1 MQVWNGSFMASSPVD
16 IRYCLFDWI
25 SVDFFCHSCLEPVCF
40 VRKYFPSF
48 SNMKDILKIKSI

>member
-1 MQVWNGSFMASSPVD
+1 MASSPVD

-25 SVDFFCHSCLEPVCF
+25 SVDFFCHSCLEPVRF